1 MTAND
6 AILFTLAMVA
16 AVLVDALAVTW
27 LDGQLDPYRRYLRW
41 LRRRREAQAV
51 QEAEHAATIHS
62 YAPIL
67 EAKRVLSEP
76 TRELPTLAWTGPKH
90 ALTAAPVLPG
100 RPVMAPRLPV
110 PLALLHRN
118 PQRWMAWTPTE
129 VA

>member
-6 AILFTLAMVA
+6 IILFTLAMVA
-16 AVLVDALAVTW
+16 AILVDALAVTW
-27 LDGQLDPYRRYLRW
+27 LDGRLDPYRRYLRW
-41 LRRRREAQAV
+41 LRRRREAQAA
-51 QEAEHAATIHS
+51 QENEHAATIHT
-62 YAPIL
+62 YAPPVVR
-67 EAKRVLSEP
+67 RVLLEP

-90 ALTAAPVLPG
+90 ALTATPALPG
-100 RPVMAPRLPV
+100 RPVMSPRLPV